1 MIFSIDF
8 FLWKIVIFR
17 LIILNISTK
26 IFYKSKIKD
35 LYLQIKWV

>member
-35 LYLQIKWV
+35 LYLQIK